1 MLTPETRLRRRP
13 ELLATGMGHEVVMLD
28 VDSGHYFGLSG
39 VGPHI
44 WEQLEQALSVQ
55 DIVDSVKAAFSVGA
69 ADSVDRD
76 VTRFLQALVDKG
88 LVTVVE

>member
-1 MLTPETRLRRRP
+1 MLDPNTILRRRP
-13 ELLATGMGHEVVMLD
+13 ELLATGMGDEVVMLD
-28 VDSGHYFGLSG
+28 MDSGHYFGLSG

-44 WEQLEQALSVQ
+44 WDLLEQPQSVQ
-55 DIVDSVKAAFSVGA
+55 DVLDGVKAAFAVGA

-76 VTRFLQALVDKG
+76 VMQFLQALVHKG